1 VEVVRLKAHPD
12 LSACEAP
19 DNVKRTKKIL
29 KLKLVNTIIHTN
41 ISLAVAAVLLTV
53 SAQIQLGLKPQW
65 QPWLFLIFSG
75 TLFEYNRH
83 RIVILFFQGGA
94 LNSGKH
100 ELFRR
105 NQKIFFLTALIL
117 GIAFVAAA
125 LSTKTGVLLT
135 FLLLGFLTLL
145 YSGLGFGN
153 KKHHYKLR
161 EIPYL
166 KIFFIAFIWSA
177 LTIVLPVVD
186 AGEKIF
192 SIQTGLLFSERFL
205 FIFTIAIQFDI
216 RDMQADRRAG
226 LKTIPLLIGQHK
238 ATILSFLTLAASLF
252 FSVFH
257 YPNQNDWFILWALC
271 ISTAIT
277 YLFLKIQF
285 FRNRTRNY
293 YHVLDGA
300 LLLQGILVLGFYF
313 LNQH

>member
-1 VEVVRLKAHPD
+1 
-12 LSACEAP
+12 
-19 DNVKRTKKIL
+19 L
-29 KLKLVNTIIHTN
+29 KLINTIISWH
-41 ISLAVAAVLLTV
+41 ISLAIAAVLLTV

-65 QPWLFLIFSG
+65 QPFLFLIFSG

-83 RIVILFFQGGA
+83 RVVILFFQGGA
-94 LNSGKH
+94 LNSGKY
-100 ELFRR
+100 ELIRKK
-105 NQKIFFLTALIL
+105 QKIFFLSGSIL

-135 FLLLGFLTLL
+135 FLLLGFLTLF

-153 KKHHYKLR
+153 KKHLFKLR

-166 KIFFIAFIWSA
+166 KIFLITSIWSVS
-177 LTIVLPVVD
+177 TILLPVIQ
-186 AGEKIF
+186 AGNEILNTNVIF
-192 SIQTGLLFSERFL
+192 LFAERFL
-205 FIFTIAIQFDI
+205 FIFSIAIQFDI

-238 ATILSFLTLAASLF
+238 ATILSFLTLAASLL

-277 YLFLKIQF
+277 YLFLKIHF
-285 FRNRTRNY
+285 FRNLTRY
-293 YHVLDGA
+293 YYQVLDGA

-313 LNQH
+313 LNHH

>member
-1 VEVVRLKAHPD
+1 M
-12 LSACEAP
+12 
-19 DNVKRTKKIL
+19 KIL
-29 KLKLVNTIIHTN
+29 HFFISWH
-41 ISLAVAAVLLTV
+41 ISLAIATVLLTV

-83 RIVILFFQGGA
+83 RIVILFFQIRE

-100 ELFRR
+100 KLILK
-105 NQKIFFLTALIL
+105 NQKKLFLAALIL

-135 FLLLGFLTLL
+135 FLLLGFLTLF

-166 KIFFIAFIWSA
+166 KIFLITSIWSVS
-177 LTIVLPVVD
+177 TILLPVIQ
-186 AGEKIF
+186 AGNEIF
-192 SIQTGLLFSERFL
+192 TTNVILLFAERFL
-205 FIFTIAIQFDI
+205 FIFAIAIQFDI

-238 ATILSFLTLAASLF
+238 AAILSFLTLAASLF
-252 FSVFH
+252 FSALH

-285 FRNRTRNY
+285 FRNRTRY
-293 YHVLDGA
+293 YYQVLDGT

>member
-1 VEVVRLKAHPD
+1 M
-12 LSACEAP
+12 
-19 DNVKRTKKIL
+19 KIL
-29 KLKLVNTIIHTN
+29 HFIISWH
-41 ISLAVAAVLLTV
+41 ISLAIAAVLLTV

-94 LNSGKH
+94 LNSGKY
-100 ELFRR
+100 ELIRK
-105 NQKIFFLTALIL
+105 NQKKLFFTALIL
-117 GIAFVAAA
+117 GIAFVAEA
-125 LSTKTGVLLT
+125 LSTKTEVLLA
-135 FLLLGFLTLL
+135 FILLGFLTLF

-166 KIFFIAFIWSA
+166 KIFLITSIWSVS
-177 LTIVLPVVD
+177 TILLPVIQ
-186 AGEKIF
+186 AGNEIF
-192 SIQTGLLFSERFL
+192 TTNVILLFAERFL
-205 FIFTIAIQFDI
+205 FIFAIAIQFDI
-216 RDMQADRRAG
+216 RDMQADRHAG

-238 ATILSFLTLAASLF
+238 AAILSFLTLAASLF

-277 YLFLKIQF
+277 YLFLKLHF
-285 FRNRTRNY
+285 FRKRIRY
-293 YHVLDGA
+293 YYQVLDGA
-300 LLLQGILVLGFYF
+300 LLLQGILVLAFYF

>member
-1 VEVVRLKAHPD
+1 M
-12 LSACEAP
+12 
-19 DNVKRTKKIL
+19 KIL
-29 KLKLVNTIIHTN
+29 HFIISWH
-41 ISLAVAAVLLTV
+41 ISLAIAAVLLTV

-83 RIVILFFQGGA
+83 RIVILFFQGGV

-100 ELFRR
+100 KLFHKK
-105 NQKIFFLTALIL
+105 QKIFLLTALIL

-135 FLLLGFLTLL
+135 FLLLGFLTLF
-145 YSGLGFGN
+145 YSGLDFGH

-166 KIFFIAFIWSA
+166 KIFLITSIWSVS
-177 LTIVLPVVD
+177 TILLPV
-186 AGEKIF
+186 
-192 SIQTGLLFSERFL
+192 IQSGNEILNSRVVLLFAERFL
-205 FIFTIAIQFDI
+205 FIFAIAIQFDI

-238 ATILSFLTLAASLF
+238 AAILSFLTLAASLF
-252 FSVFH
+252 FSALH

-285 FRNRTRNY
+285 FRNRTRY
-293 YHVLDGA
+293 YYQVLDGT